1 MKRWTLSAAL
11 ACAVTCVAALSA
23 QANTDL
29 IISEYVE
36 GSSFNKAIEIW
47 NRTGAPIDLTAGGYK
62 IQMYFNGAVAVG
74 GTVVLSGVL
83 ADNDT
88 YVVTHDQA
96 TLVLLNLADQ
106 TSSGLLFNGDDAVVL
121 VKSAANTTVDAFG
134 QIGNDPGTEWGA
146 GLQSTADNTL
156 RRKPTVCDGDLIG
169 TDLFDPSIQW
179 DGFASDTFSGIGSH
193 TDACGPTPVTPV
205 TWGTIKSVYR

>member
-1 MKRWTLSAAL
+1 MKRWTLSTAF

-36 GSSFNKAIEIW
+36 GSSNNKAIELW
-47 NRTGAPIDLTAGGYK
+47 NRTGAPIDLAAGGYK
-62 IQMYFNGAVAVG
+62 IQMYFNGAATVG
-74 GTVVLSGVL
+74 GTVVLSGIV
-83 ADNDT
+83 ADNDAF
-88 YVVTHDQA
+88 VVTHSSA
-96 TLVLLNLADQ
+96 GAALLALADQ
-106 TSSGLLFNGDDAVVL
+106 TSGSLLFNGDDAVVL

-134 QIGNDPGTEWGA
+134 QVGNDPGTEWGT

-156 RRKPTVCDGDLIG
+156 RRKPTVCDGDLVAN
-169 TDLFDPSIQW
+169 DPFDPSIQW
-179 DGFASDTFSGIGSH
+179 DGFATDTFSGLGTHS
-193 TDACGPTPVTPV
+193 DACGPTPVTPV